1 MNDLLFKYMAVLGL
15 EIMINIV
22 FVIVVS
28 SVIVHVMGRRLAI
41 QISDSKQMK
50 ILYKTL
56 LFKLLSDIISL
67 IIVMFLGCLFED
79 GNVLVTPFVGIYY
92 LLTGTINGYKNG
104 LFIAFFFIF
113 LSAILLFF
121 LEYFCNNN
129 SIISDSKQ
137 RIIYSAVTS
146 LLLAPYYIL
155 LPIGKIA
162 NLI

>member
-28 SVIVHVMGRRLAI
+28 SVIVHVMSKRLAI

-104 LFIAFFFIF
+104 LFIAFLFIF
-113 LSAILLFF
+113 LSAILLFV

-155 LPIGKIA
+155 LPIGKIV